1 MDTLLLSRKD
11 IEGIIDFESA
21 YAAARDAYKAFSS
34 GKVVQPP
41 IVSIEIPAHH
51 GELDIKSGYSAME
64 EIIGVKTASGYP
76 ENPRQYGL
84 ESLYGFICLY
94 DAKTSYPL
102 CVMDSSR
109 LTYYRTSAAGA
120 YAATCLARKNS
131 KVMAIIGT
139 GGLARMHVRATAAF
153 FPLETVY
160 VYGNDVQQKEQF
172 TTDLQAEYPGI
183 RFISCSNAK
192 DAVMY
197 ADIVSTATPSREAI
211 VMANWIRPG
220 THINAFGC
228 DMVGKQE
235 LDPELFRR
243 AKVVVDSPDE
253 CMRRGETQHSIRLG
267 LLKPEDVHAEIG
279 EIALGQK
286 AGREN
291 DDEITIF
298 DSVGLSIQDIT
309 IAAALYRKARQ
320 EKIGTEMQFC

>member
-1 MDTLLLSRKD
+1 MNHRRYAMNTLLLSRKD

-120 YAATCLARKNS
+120 YAAT
-131 KVMAIIGT
+131 
-139 GGLARMHVRATAAF
+139 
-153 FPLETVY
+153 
-160 VYGNDVQQKEQF
+160 
-172 TTDLQAEYPGI
+172 
-183 RFISCSNAK
+183 
-192 DAVMY
+192 
-197 ADIVSTATPSREAI
+197 
-211 VMANWIRPG
+211 
-220 THINAFGC
+220 
-228 DMVGKQE
+228 
-235 LDPELFRR
+235 
-243 AKVVVDSPDE
+243 
-253 CMRRGETQHSIRLG
+253 
-267 LLKPEDVHAEIG
+267 
-279 EIALGQK
+279 
-286 AGREN
+286 
-291 DDEITIF
+291 
-298 DSVGLSIQDIT
+298 
-309 IAAALYRKARQ
+309 
-320 EKIGTEMQFC
+320 

>member
-1 MDTLLLSRKD
+1 MNTLLLSRKD

-220 THINAFGC
+220 T
-228 DMVGKQE
+228 
-235 LDPELFRR
+235 R
-243 AKVVVDSPDE
+243 
-253 CMRRGETQHSIRLG
+253 
-267 LLKPEDVHAEIG
+267 
-279 EIALGQK
+279 K
-286 AGREN
+286 AGAGSR
-291 DDEITIF
+291 IVSPCQSRGGF
-298 DSVGLSIQDIT
+298 S
-309 IAAALYRKARQ
+309 
-320 EKIGTEMQFC
+320 